1 MENIAKLNVVK
12 QSIGKNGNAY
22 YYQKMHFEDN
32 WLKIPK
38 LNYEYYLKDN
48 LSIATEIEKDTVGN
62 VIYLKFPHENS
73 KQKKERLEVEKKA
86 NPKPEI
92 DLSKNKISLI
102 KKTLGKNGK
111 YYFYESLSSVEKAE
125 DVNWYRT
132 DEAFYNY
139 ILKSYKGNSSKVEK
153 DESGNIIYMEYESKS
168 ILAKINNDSETI
180 KKNKGCLMIL
190 AFFLMLILI
199 PFLV

>member
-1 MENIAKLNVVK
+1 MESITKFNIVK

-48 LSIATEIEKDTVGN
+48 LSIATEIEKDTEGN
-62 VIYLKFPHENS
+62 VTYLKFPHENS
-73 KQKKERLEVEKKA
+73 KQKKERLEIEKKA
-86 NPKPEI
+86 NPKPAV

-111 YYFYESLSSVEKAE
+111 YYFYESLGSVEKTE
-125 DVNWYRT
+125 EVYWYLT
-132 DEAFYNY
+132 DEGFYNH
-139 ILKSYKGNSSKVEK
+139 ILKSYAGSASKTEK
-153 DESGNIIYMEYESKS
+153 DESGNIIYMEYESKP
-168 ILAKINNDSETI
+168 ILPKINNESKTI
-180 KKNKGCLMIL
+180 KKNKGCLMML
-190 AFFLMLILI
+190 AFLLILI
-199 PFLV
+199 SIPFLI